1 MNILKKKSFWSLNSN
16 VFKVKKKRKV
26 SQILVPALKD
36 NPMKQVANINDEA
49 KQTKS
54 SKLIF
59 R

>member
-1 MNILKKKSFWSLNSN
+1 
-16 VFKVKKKRKV
+16 VKKKRKV